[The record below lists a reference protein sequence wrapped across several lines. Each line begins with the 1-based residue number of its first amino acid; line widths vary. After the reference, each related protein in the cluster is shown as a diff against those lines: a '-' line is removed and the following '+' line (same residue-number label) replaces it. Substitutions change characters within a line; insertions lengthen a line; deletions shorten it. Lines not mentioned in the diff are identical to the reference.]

1 MSLREP
7 HCRSLNSARLH
18 PQVLQGAEVPTLA
31 PVAGLRMAHGSHG
44 WSVALS
50 PGAASQLTLR
60 EPWQWKEKRYLVA
73 QEVGARVSIEFIAPS
88 PYTGLPTIA
97 PEEDFETFSTDLPI
111 RRQEAE
117 GSNTVG
123 ISFQQSATFGLGSV
137 YCWVDDDVDNGS
149 RVDGWWP
156 IKERNMGSVAEVASG
171 LVPGPHVLHCEVM
184 EETLDPGGGHE
195 FRLIAVMYD

>member
-1 MSLREP
+1 MQTPLTSPFEPLVSMSLREP

-18 PQVLQGAEVPTLA
+18 PHVLQGVEDATLA

-44 WSVALS
+44 W
-50 PGAASQLTLR
+50 

-73 QEVGARVSIEFIAPS
+73 REVGARVSIEFIAPS

-97 PEEDFETFSTDLPI
+97 PDEDFEAFSTDLPI
-111 RRQEAE
+111 RREEAE
-117 GSNTVG
+117 GTNTVG

-156 IKERNMGSVAEVASG
+156 IRERNMGSVAEVASG
-171 LVPGPHVLHCEVM
+171 LMPGSHVLHCEVI

-195 FRLIAVMYD
+195 FRLIAIMYD